1 MEDLFPFKDGT
12 EYSSLQTT
20 EEGSYSITRRRD
32 ANRIMMFLESVLG
45 QLDTKTITD
54 ATACNGGDTLNFA
67 LKFKLV
73 KSIEI
78 RQENFNVLKHN
89 VEVYNLSNVELFHGD
104 CTNILNWKTDVLYID
119 PPWGGPN
126 YKIHENLDLFLSG
139 KRVDI
144 WIEELTQNPTRP
156 NYIILKAPHNFYFN
170 RLFFLSRIFEFKYYR
185 IRSYFIVVMKVSQ
198 GKNH

>member
-12 EYSSLQTT
+12 EYTSLQTT

-45 QLDTKTITD
+45 TLNTKTITD

-67 LKFKLV
+67 LKFKSV

-78 RQENFNVLKHN
+78 RKENFDVLKHN
-89 VEVYNLSNVELFHGD
+89 TGIYNLPNVELYHGD
-104 CTNILNWKTDVLYID
+104 CTKILDWHTDVLYID
-119 PPWGGPN
+119 PPWGGPT

-139 KRVDI
+139 KRVDL
-144 WIEELTQNPTRP
+144 WIEELTQKPTRP
-156 NYIILKAPHNFYFN
+156 NYIILKAPQNFYFN

-185 IRSYFIVVMKVSQ
+185 IRSYFIVVMKVNQGRSQ
-198 GKNH
+198 